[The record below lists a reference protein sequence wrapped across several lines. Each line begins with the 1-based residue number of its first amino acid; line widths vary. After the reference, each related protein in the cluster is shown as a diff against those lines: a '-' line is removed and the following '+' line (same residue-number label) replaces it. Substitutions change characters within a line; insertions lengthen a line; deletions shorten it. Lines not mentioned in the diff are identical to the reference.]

1 MAQLRARAAGIAAAV
16 LAVGALSACGGG
28 GGKAASVSTPRGASP
43 TAGAAGS
50 NWAGGTPTSAAAGA
64 GGAAPATG
72 ATTGATAS
80 GTRSG
85 PPYTGAAAPGGQNDI
100 QTLNQIDNELSS
112 IDASLSTSDRAA
124 AQETN

>member
-50 NWAGGTPTSAAAGA
+50 NWGGGTPTSTA

>member
-1 MAQLRARAAGIAAAV
+1 
-16 LAVGALSACGGG
+16 
-28 GGKAASVSTPRGASP
+28 P

-50 NWAGGTPTSAAAGA
+50 NWSGGTPTSAAAGA

-85 PPYTGAAAPGGQNDI
+85 PPYTGAAAPGGQNDT